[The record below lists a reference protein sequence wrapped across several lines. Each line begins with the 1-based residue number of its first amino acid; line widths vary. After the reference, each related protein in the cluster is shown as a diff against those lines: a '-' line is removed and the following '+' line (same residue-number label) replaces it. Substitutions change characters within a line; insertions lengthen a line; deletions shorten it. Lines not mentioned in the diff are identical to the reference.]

1 MELGTPRPVSC
12 LHQLL
17 AMSIWANCLN
27 FPNLKIL
34 ICRMGIIIVCI
45 HPELWKLNYTFR
57 NYNLNYTFKSLEQ
70 LALKTPYYYYYFF
83 FYGEQL
89 LLLFLYGEKTLLL
102 FFHGE
107 KPWDT
112 FFKMW
117 VSEWFNYI
125 QINNIPMSNIFKF
138 AFRMVIR
145 WSSLA
150 FSTSASVTTFLII
163 LIAISLKLLPW
174 KGRNG
179 TEVSWN
185 NLEKHSSTKSTRSQ
199 FTKTTEWERRET

>member
-70 LALKTPYYYYYFF
+70 LALKTPYYYYYYF

-89 LLLFLYGEKTLLL
+89 LLLFLYGEKSNIHPSSYL
-102 FFHGE
+102 FFGFQ
-107 KPWDT
+107 PNTTDT
-112 FFKMW
+112 QFL
-117 VSEWFNYI
+117 
-125 QINNIPMSNIFKF
+125 P
-138 AFRMVIR
+138 
-145 WSSLA
+145 
-150 FSTSASVTTFLII
+150 FSWPVHC
-163 LIAISLKLLPW
+163 LLPQVLKFPFLFW
-174 KGRNG
+174 
-179 TEVSWN
+179 
-185 NLEKHSSTKSTRSQ
+185 LFISSVPSSGI
-199 FTKTTEWERRET
+199 F